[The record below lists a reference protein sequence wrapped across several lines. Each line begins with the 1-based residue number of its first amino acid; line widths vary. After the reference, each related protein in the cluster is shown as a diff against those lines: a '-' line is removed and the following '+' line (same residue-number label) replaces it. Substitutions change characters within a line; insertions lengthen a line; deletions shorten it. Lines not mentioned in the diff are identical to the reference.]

1 MRIDVIPLAQGGMG
15 DGASPAWQVSGSR
28 DTGRFRRRSAVRARS
43 GDYNKLME
51 SVYDAVLITD
61 EDGKVIDFNS
71 RVGDFFRC
79 TEDVL
84 SRSNVLNLIS
94 GANERL
100 LEAIHGNLND
110 HRYTLIEARCVRYDS
125 TTFPAEIAV
134 NRVDLDPQGQLCFF
148 VRDVTV
154 RKRAQDALEEAVA
167 RLEEHDRARSQF
179 VSNVSHEL
187 RTPLTSMTYAVA
199 NMLRGVVG
207 PISDDVRRYLEML
220 NGDCR
225 RLLNTVNDILDIR
238 QLENQTLTLSRTV
251 IPAAPLLRSAVE
263 SLRIQAERKGI
274 SMSTDVGAG
283 AWFIHADAPK
293 MERVL
298 INVIGNAVKF
308 TPDGGAVSAAIG
320 DDQDLPGHVCISV
333 IDTGIGIPAE
343 AIDKVTLRYFTVGEQ
358 PSGSGLGLAIA
369 KELTALHGGHITIR
383 SPPPGADCGT
393 VVSVSLPTVPPPR
406 ILVVDDEDAVIDT
419 LSRQFALRGYRAV
432 AARSVEDA
440 LMALEKEVPAAMVL
454 DLVMP
459 GTEGTELIL
468 RMKGGKETA
477 RTPIVVLT
485 GADISGSRAQVLRS
499 FSIPVF
505 AKPWDEDELLD
516 RIEESL
522 LSPSGVL
529 QQGQRR
535 TAGEVT
541 TGGGTHGNTPQD
553 TAR

>member
-1 MRIDVIPLAQGGMG
+1 MNGDGKASLAKTMRIDIVPVAQGGAG
-15 DGASPAWQVSGSR
+15 DGAAPAWQVSGTR
-28 DTGRFRRRSAVRARS
+28 DTGRFRRRRAVRARS
-43 GDYNKLME
+43 EDYNKLME

-61 EDGKVIDFNS
+61 DDGKVVDFNS

-84 SRSNVLNLIS
+84 SRTNVLSLIS

-110 HRYTLIEARCVRYDS
+110 HRYTLIEAKCVRYDG
-125 TTFPAEIAV
+125 TRFPAEIAV
-134 NRVDLDPQGQLCFF
+134 NRVDLDPEGQLCFF

-199 NMLRGVVG
+199 NMLKGVVG

-238 QLENQTLTLSRTV
+238 QIENQTLTLSRSV
-251 IPAAPLLRSAVE
+251 VPVAPLVRSAMN

-274 SMSTDVGAG
+274 AMVTDVGDR

-298 INVIGNAVKF
+298 MNVIGNAIKF
-308 TPDGGAVSAAIG
+308 TPDGGSVAATVS
-320 DDQDLPGHVCISV
+320 DDLEHPGHVCISV
-333 IDTGIGIPAE
+333 TDTGIGIPPE
-343 AIDKVTLRYFTVGEQ
+343 AIDKVTLHYFTVGEQ

-369 KELTALHGGHITIR
+369 KELTGLHGGHITIQ
-383 SPPPGADCGT
+383 SPPPASDCGT
-393 VVSVSLPTVPPPR
+393 VVHISLPAAPAPR
-406 ILVVDDEDAVIDT
+406 ILTVDDEDAVTDL
-419 LSRQFALRGYRAV
+419 LSQQFAGRGYRV
-432 AARSVEDA
+432 TVARSFADA
-440 LMALEKEVPAAMVL
+440 LLDIEKDVPAAVVL

-459 GTEGTELIL
+459 GGDGTELIL
-468 RMKGGKETA
+468 RMKGGKDTA

-485 GADISGSRAQVLRS
+485 GADLSGSRAQVLRN

-516 RIEESL
+516 RVEESL

-529 QQGQRR
+529 RAGEQRR
-535 TAGEVT
+535 RNAAG
-541 TGGGTHGNTPQD
+541 G
-553 TAR
+553 